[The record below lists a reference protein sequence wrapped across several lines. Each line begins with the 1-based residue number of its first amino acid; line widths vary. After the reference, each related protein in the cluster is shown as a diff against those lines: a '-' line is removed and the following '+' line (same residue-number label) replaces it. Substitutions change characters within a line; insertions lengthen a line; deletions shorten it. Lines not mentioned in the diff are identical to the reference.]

1 MKLRKRI
8 AVIAASA
15 MMLTGTLPQTIL
27 TVCAEETQQTA
38 AVMVATASVNVRAGD
53 SASTKR
59 LGSLTKGQTVTTT
72 GKTAAGWYII
82 NYNGQTGYVSGKYL
96 TDNNTSAPATPV
108 APAATATPEA
118 TPAPAAQTST
128 DGATKTVSD
137 GSTFVARG
145 TSPGGLTMWYC
156 DWDTGTWP
164 DYIVSAYD
172 SCGVTNDMSD
182 YDKAVAINNYL
193 CRILEYDDNALVW
206 EPGETHRDYS
216 EITYSDRRCITTG
229 KAICEGYADAF
240 VQLCTIAGVGA
251 DYCFGTAT
259 TETGITGGHAWN
271 FVLIGDT
278 KYYVDV
284 CWNDGTNNSYLM
296 STTPFSDH
304 KLD

>member
-1 MKLRKRI
+1 MRMRKRV
-8 AVIAASA
+8 AVIALSA
-15 MMLTGTLPQTIL
+15 VMLMGTLPQTAIA
-27 TVCAEETQQTA
+27 VHAEETAPASTT
-38 AVMVATASVNVRAGD
+38 MYATASVNVRAGD

-164 DYIVSAYD
+164 DWFVAHYD
-172 SCGVTNDMSD
+172 ACGVTNEMSD
-182 YDKAVAINNYL
+182 YDKAVTINNYL
-193 CRILEYDDNALVW
+193 CRVLEYEEVASGNEDKVYTANCLQ
-206 EPGETHRDYS
+206 Y
-216 EITYSDRRCITTG
+216 G
-229 KAICEGYADAF
+229 KANCTGYARAF
-240 VQLCTIAGVGA
+240 ISLCTIAGVGA
-251 DYCFGTAT
+251 DYCGGTAT

-284 CWNDGTNNSYLM
+284 CWNDGTNNAYLM
-296 STTPFSDH
+296 STTPFADH

>member
-1 MKLRKRI
+1 MRMRKRV
-8 AVIAASA
+8 AVIALSA
-15 MMLTGTLPQTIL
+15 VMLMGTLPQTAIA
-27 TVCAEETQQTA
+27 VHAEETAPASTT
-38 AVMVATASVNVRAGD
+38 MYATASVNVRAGD

-128 DGATKTVSD
+128 DGATKTFSD

-145 TSPGGLTMWYC
+145 TTPGGLTMWYTST
-156 DWDTGTWP
+156 DNGTWP
-164 DYIVSAYD
+164 DYIIQAYD
-172 SCGVTNDMSD
+172 ATGITDDMSD

-193 CRILEYDDNALVW
+193 CRVLEYDHDAAIW
-206 EPGETHRDYS
+206 KPGETHRGYS
-216 EITYSDRRCITTG
+216 EITYSDRRCLTTG

-251 DYCFGTAT
+251 DYCFGTVNNGA
-259 TETGITGGHAWN
+259 GHAWN

-284 CWNDGTNNSYLM
+284 CWDDVSENAYLM
-296 STTPFSDH
+296 STTPFADH